1 MRWLP
6 LLLLLVLNG
15 CCCGKSLEKES
26 YVTVPL
32 TLSDAKKLEKDGV
45 TVSVERKTRGS
56 GGGGAC
62 GHSPI
67 CIIFLPI
74 MLYQAAFPE
83 KWDEVVVK
91 SKDGVVVLVGYYETD
106 GALIH
111 AQHLVDG
118 EMHETRT
125 IELKE
130 LGKKVYVDSARLVPE
145 SDGGVRRE
153 VLSLSSQHDFIGDE
167 RKLLAS
173 LEEPE
178 RRAKVINE
186 ARVQLEDEGMQFALE
201 RVRATDES
209 DETKAEVLHLA
220 CETESAGP
228 LIAEAKKN
236 AGPWTKLRMVKCL
249 SGDEKHEMLLEV
261 EKSACDPA
269 TSKKQMEAI
278 APALTRDLPVSSLRG
293 LQAAQPACP
302 EGTHRTL
309 VALWLKVPVEAKELD
324 ALLSSE
330 LGIASHAHLLATDS
344 VQRAA
349 IVKQAAASI
358 NEGALLDKLIAEKS
372 VLEPAQL
379 EQLAAWFIKPKS
391 FFSTSP
397 RAKVLKV
404 FSFSA
409 MAPDGAARTK
419 LARAALAKAK
429 PDPLFES
436 AQVALGDRTR
446 MTAAVKG
453 IKSPVFFGTPT
464 NESDLVAYGLKV
476 AGCSQEELVA
486 VADKKKSMPEC
497 GEPGSA
503 EVP

>member
-1 MRWLP
+1 MRCW
-6 LLLLLVLNG
+6 LLLLVALNG

-26 YVTVPL
+26 YVKVPL

-56 GGGGAC
+56 SGGGAC

-74 MLYQAAFPE
+74 MLYEAAFPE

-91 SKDGVVVLVGYYETD
+91 SQDGVVMMVAYYETG

-118 EMHETRT
+118 EMRETRT
-125 IELKE
+125 VELRE
-130 LGKKVYVDSARLVPE
+130 LGKKIYVDSARLVPE

-167 RKLLAS
+167 RKLLES
-173 LEEPE
+173 RKEPE
-178 RRAKVINE
+178 QRAKVINE

-201 RVRATDES
+201 RIRATDES

-220 CETESAGP
+220 CDSVGADA

-236 AGPWTKLRMVKCL
+236 AGPWTKLRLVKCL
-249 SGDEKHEMLLEV
+249 SGDEQHAMLLEV
-261 EKSACDPA
+261 EKLACDPA
-269 TSKKQMEAI
+269 TPKKQLEAI
-278 APALTRDLPVSSLRG
+278 APALTSDLPVSSLRG
-293 LQAAQPACP
+293 LQAAHPSCAA
-302 EGTHRTL
+302 GTHRTL
-309 VALWLKVPVEAKELD
+309 VALWLKLPVGAKELD
-324 ALLSSE
+324 ALLSSDLE
-330 LGIASHAHLLATDS
+330 IDSHKHLLASDPI
-344 VQRAA
+344 QRAA
-349 IVKQAAASI
+349 MVKEAAASI
-358 NEGALLDKLIAEKS
+358 NEGPLLDKLIAEKS
-372 VLEPAQL
+372 VLEPEQL
-379 EQLAAWFIKPKS
+379 EQLAVWFIKPKS
-391 FFSTSP
+391 FFSTEP

-409 MAPDGAARTK
+409 MATDGVARTR

-429 PDPLFES
+429 PDPMFDS

-446 MTAAVKG
+446 MAAAVKG

-464 NESDLVAYGLKV
+464 NESDLVAYGLRL
-476 AGCSQEELVA
+476 AGCSREELVA

-497 GEPGSA
+497 GAPGSV
-503 EVP
+503 EVR

>member
-1 MRWLP
+1 
-6 LLLLLVLNG
+6 LNG

-26 YVTVPL
+26 YVKVPL

-91 SKDGVVVLVGYYETD
+91 SKDGEVVLVGYYETD

-173 LEEPE
+173 IKEPE

-201 RVRATDES
+201 RIRAVDES

-228 LIAEAKKN
+228 LLDEAKKN
-236 AGPWTKLRMVKCL
+236 AGPWTKLRLVKCL

-269 TSKKQMEAI
+269 TSK
-278 APALTRDLPVSSLRG
+278 TRDLRPHQHDRSAALPGLLPAQDAAAPASGLDERG
-293 LQAAQPACP
+293 RRRLH
-302 EGTHRTL
+302 GH
-309 VALWLKVPVEAKELD
+309 
-324 ALLSSE
+324 
-330 LGIASHAHLLATDS
+330 
-344 VQRAA
+344 RAA
-349 IVKQAAASI
+349 VRRSRWAVGAEIGVGGVPDRTACRGALSARPSAAA
-358 NEGALLDKLIAEKS
+358 
-372 VLEPAQL
+372 P
-379 EQLAAWFIKPKS
+379 
-391 FFSTSP
+391 
-397 RAKVLKV
+397 
-404 FSFSA
+404 
-409 MAPDGAARTK
+409 
-419 LARAALAKAK
+419 
-429 PDPLFES
+429 
-436 AQVALGDRTR
+436 
-446 MTAAVKG
+446 
-453 IKSPVFFGTPT
+453 
-464 NESDLVAYGLKV
+464 
-476 AGCSQEELVA
+476 
-486 VADKKKSMPEC
+486 
-497 GEPGSA
+497 
-503 EVP
+503 